1 MVLRDIPKLMDE
13 PINGLDPIGIA
24 EMRDFIR
31 ELCDAMGKTIL
42 ISSHILSEIS
52 LLADDIGIIDHGVL
66 LEEES
71 LEELERKNGKYFC
84 FRVSDP
90 AEAVRLLKGRMGIRN
105 AAAGHEN
112 EVVIRDSSLDAGAA
126 VRLLV
131 EAGVTVS
138 DAHLY
143 EETLE
148 DYFKKVTGGEGIA

>member
-1 MVLRDIPKLMDE
+1 M
-13 PINGLDPIGIA
+13 
-24 EMRDFIR
+24 
-31 ELCDAMGKTIL
+31 
-42 ISSHILSEIS
+42 
-52 LLADDIGIIDHGVL
+52 L

-90 AEAVRLLKGRMGIRN
+90 KTAARLLKQQMGVQDIAIGN
-105 AAAGHEN
+105 TN
-112 EVVIRDSSLDAGAA
+112 ELTVRDSGLETGAA

-131 EAGVTVS
+131 EAGLTVS